1 MADLITR
8 IGRTYQLILD
18 NRSSSQINAMKN
30 VLAEIAQVI
39 QECAQFITKYAETT
53 SFCTSLTLVFAT
65 EA

>member
-39 QECAQFITKYAETT
+39 QGCAQFITKYAEIK
-53 SFCTSLTLVFAT
+53 SFCTSITVVFAT
-65 EA
+65 GV